1 MAKEKKVKEKI
12 VLDPFT
18 EWAHKSG
25 RIFMVLFI
33 AYMVVIPFIVCAV
46 YDCMPS
52 FKMCLPGLIA
62 ILAIMGPMSIAE
74 VGSYTPI
81 LGSSTYLTFASG
93 NVMNLKVPCIINA
106 QQVAKVEPNTVEG
119 DAISLIATAVSSAV
133 TIIILAIGV
142 VLLSFIKPVLENPYV
157 VTASDYLLPALF
169 GCMALGL
176 LSSGNGKT
184 KVKNH
189 LLPGLIPAVIAA
201 VLTILGIGSTGLAGI
216 LIIVMIPVTILCAR
230 ILWKKGIVKV
240 VPVEQKETAAS
251 AQEEA

>member
-1 MAKEKKVKEKI
+1 MAKEKKVKEK
-12 VLDPFT
+12 VALDPFT

-33 AYMVVIPFIVCAV
+33 AYMLVIPFIVCTV

-62 ILAIMGPMSIAE
+62 ITAIMGPASIAE

-106 QQVAKVEPNTVEG
+106 QQIAKVEPNTVEG
-119 DAISLIATAVSSAV
+119 DAVALIATAVSSAV

-189 LLPGLIPAVIAA
+189 LLPALVPALLVTA
-201 VLTILGIGSTGLAGI
+201 LTVLGIGSTGLAGI

-251 AQEEA
+251 AQE

>member
-1 MAKEKKVKEKI
+1 MAKEKKVKEK
-12 VLDPFT
+12 VALDPFT

-25 RIFMVLFI
+25 RTFMILFI
-33 AYMVVIPFIVCAV
+33 AYMVVIPFIICAV
-46 YDCMPS
+46 YDCMPN

-62 ILAIMGPMSIAE
+62 ILAIMGPASIAE

-81 LGSSTYLTFASG
+81 LGSSTYLTFVTG

-142 VLLSFIKPVLENPYV
+142 VLLSVIKPILENQYV
-157 VTASDYLLPALF
+157 ITASDYLLPALF
-169 GCMALGL
+169 GCMVLGV

-189 LLPGLIPAVIAA
+189 LLPGLVPAVLVT
-201 VLTILGIGSTGLAGI
+201 VLTVLGIGSTGLAGI

-251 AQEEA
+251 AQE

>member
-1 MAKEKKVKEKI
+1 MAKEKKVKEK
-12 VLDPFT
+12 VALDPFT

-25 RIFMVLFI
+25 RVFMVLFI
-33 AYMVVIPFIVCAV
+33 AYMLVIPFIVCIV

-62 ILAIMGPMSIAE
+62 ITAIMGPASIAE

-93 NVMNLKVPCIINA
+93 NVMNLKIPCIINA
-106 QQVAKVEPNTVEG
+106 QQIAKVEPNTVEG
-119 DAISLIATAVSSAV
+119 DAIALIATAVSSAV

-176 LSSGNGKT
+176 LSSGNGQT

-189 LLPGLIPAVIAA
+189 LLPALVPALLVTA
-201 VLTILGIGSTGLAGI
+201 LTVLGIGSTGLAGI

-251 AQEEA
+251 AQE

>member
-1 MAKEKKVKEKI
+1 MAKEKKVKEK
-12 VLDPFT
+12 VALDPFT
-18 EWAHKSG
+18 EWSHKSG
-25 RIFMVLFI
+25 RVFMVLFI
-33 AYMVVIPFIVCAV
+33 AYMLVIPFIVCTV

-62 ILAIMGPMSIAE
+62 ITAIMGPASIAE

-93 NVMNLKVPCIINA
+93 NVMNLKIPCIINA
-106 QQVAKVEPNTVEG
+106 QQIAKVEPNTVEG
-119 DAISLIATAVSSAV
+119 DAVALIATAVSSAV

-142 VLLSFIKPVLENPYV
+142 VLLSFIKPILENPYV

-169 GCMALGL
+169 GCMVLGV

-189 LLPGLIPAVIAA
+189 LLPGLIPAVLVT
-201 VLTILGIGSTGLAGI
+201 VLTVLGIGSTGLAGI

-251 AQEEA
+251 VQE

>member
-1 MAKEKKVKEKI
+1 MAKEKKVKEK
-12 VLDPFT
+12 VALDPFT

-33 AYMVVIPFIVCAV
+33 AYMLVIPFIVCTV

-62 ILAIMGPMSIAE
+62 ITAIMGPASIAE

-93 NVMNLKVPCIINA
+93 NVMNLKIPCIINA
-106 QQVAKVEPNTVEG
+106 QQIAKVEPNTVEG
-119 DAISLIATAVSSAV
+119 DAVALIATAVSSAV

-142 VLLSFIKPVLENPYV
+142 VLLSFIKPILENPYV

-189 LLPGLIPAVIAA
+189 LLPALVPALLVTA
-201 VLTILGIGSTGLAGI
+201 LTVLGIGSTGLAGI

-251 AQEEA
+251 AQE

>member
-1 MAKEKKVKEKI
+1 MAKEKKVKEK
-12 VLDPFT
+12 VALDPFT

-33 AYMVVIPFIVCAV
+33 AYMLVIPFIVCIV

-62 ILAIMGPMSIAE
+62 ITAIMGPASIAE

-93 NVMNLKVPCIINA
+93 NVMNLKIPCIINA
-106 QQVAKVEPNTVEG
+106 QQIAKVEPNTVEG
-119 DAISLIATAVSSAV
+119 DAIALIATAVSSAV

-189 LLPGLIPAVIAA
+189 LLPALIPALLVTA
-201 VLTILGIGSTGLAGI
+201 LTVLGIGSTGLAGI

-251 AQEEA
+251 AQE

>member
-1 MAKEKKVKEKI
+1 MAKEKKVKEK
-12 VLDPFT
+12 VALDPFT

-25 RIFMVLFI
+25 RVFMVLFI
-33 AYMVVIPFIVCAV
+33 AYMLVIPFIVCTV

-62 ILAIMGPMSIAE
+62 ITAIMGPASIAE

-93 NVMNLKVPCIINA
+93 NVMNLKIPCIINA
-106 QQVAKVEPNTVEG
+106 QQIAKVEPNTVEG
-119 DAISLIATAVSSAV
+119 DAVALIATAVSSAV

-189 LLPGLIPAVIAA
+189 LLPALVPALLVTA
-201 VLTILGIGSTGLAGI
+201 LTVLGIGSTGLAGI

-251 AQEEA
+251 VQE

>member
-1 MAKEKKVKEKI
+1 MAKEKKVKEK
-12 VLDPFT
+12 VALDPFT

-25 RIFMVLFI
+25 RVFMVLFI
-33 AYMVVIPFIVCAV
+33 AYMLVIPFIVCTV

-62 ILAIMGPMSIAE
+62 ITAIMGPASIAE

-93 NVMNLKVPCIINA
+93 NVMNLKIPCIINA
-106 QQVAKVEPNTVEG
+106 QQIAKVEPNTVEG
-119 DAISLIATAVSSAV
+119 DAVALIATAVSSAV

-189 LLPGLIPAVIAA
+189 LLPALVPALLVTA
-201 VLTILGIGSTGLAGI
+201 LTVLGIGSTGLAGI

-251 AQEEA
+251 AQEKA

>member
-1 MAKEKKVKEKI
+1 MAKEKKVKEK
-12 VLDPFT
+12 VALDPFT

-33 AYMVVIPFIVCAV
+33 AYMLVIPFIVCTV

-62 ILAIMGPMSIAE
+62 ITAIMGPASIAE

-106 QQVAKVEPNTVEG
+106 QQIAKVEPNTVEG
-119 DAISLIATAVSSAV
+119 DAVALIATAVSSAV

-142 VLLSFIKPVLENPYV
+142 VLLSFIKPILENPYV

-189 LLPGLIPAVIAA
+189 LLPALVPALLVTA
-201 VLTILGIGSTGLAGI
+201 LTVLGIGSTGLAGI

-251 AQEEA
+251 AQE

>member
-33 AYMVVIPFIVCAV
+33 AYMVVIPLIVCTV

-93 NVMNLKVPCIINA
+93 NVMNLKIPCIINA

-189 LLPGLIPAVIAA
+189 LLPAVIPALLVT
-201 VLTILGIGSTGLAGI
+201 VLTVLGIGSTGLAGI

-251 AQEEA
+251 AQE

>member
-1 MAKEKKVKEKI
+1 MAKEKKVKEK
-12 VLDPFT
+12 VALDPFT

-25 RIFMVLFI
+25 RVFMVLFI
-33 AYMVVIPFIVCAV
+33 AYMLVIPFIVCTV

-62 ILAIMGPMSIAE
+62 ITAIMGPASIAE

-93 NVMNLKVPCIINA
+93 NVMNLKIPCIINA
-106 QQVAKVEPNTVEG
+106 QQIAKVEPNTVEG
-119 DAISLIATAVSSAV
+119 DAIALIATAVSSAV

-189 LLPGLIPAVIAA
+189 LLPALVPALLVTA
-201 VLTILGIGSTGLAGI
+201 LTVLGIGSTGLAGI

-230 ILWKKGIVKV
+230 ILWKKDIVKV

-251 AQEEA
+251 AQD

>member
-1 MAKEKKVKEKI
+1 MAKEKKVKEK
-12 VLDPFT
+12 VALDPFT

-25 RIFMVLFI
+25 RVFMVLFI
-33 AYMVVIPFIVCAV
+33 AYMLVIPFIVCTV

-62 ILAIMGPMSIAE
+62 ITAIMGPASIAE

-93 NVMNLKVPCIINA
+93 NVMNLKIPCIINA
-106 QQVAKVEPNTVEG
+106 QQIAKVEPNTVEG
-119 DAISLIATAVSSAV
+119 DAIALIATAVSSAV

-189 LLPGLIPAVIAA
+189 LLPALVPALLVTA
-201 VLTILGIGSTGLAGI
+201 LTVLGIGSTGLAGI

-251 AQEEA
+251 AQD

>member
-1 MAKEKKVKEKI
+1 MAKEKKVKEK
-12 VLDPFT
+12 VALDPFT

-25 RIFMVLFI
+25 RVFMVLFI
-33 AYMVVIPFIVCAV
+33 AYMLVIPFIVCTV

-62 ILAIMGPMSIAE
+62 ITAIMGPASIAE

-93 NVMNLKVPCIINA
+93 NVMNLKIPCIINA
-106 QQVAKVEPNTVEG
+106 QQIAKVEPNTVEG
-119 DAISLIATAVSSAV
+119 DAVALIATAVSSAV
-133 TIIILAIGV
+133 TIIILAVGV

-189 LLPGLIPAVIAA
+189 LLPALVPALLVTA
-201 VLTILGIGSTGLAGI
+201 LTVLGIGSTGLAGI

-251 AQEEA
+251 AQE

>member
-1 MAKEKKVKEKI
+1 MAKEKKVKEK
-12 VLDPFT
+12 VALDPFT

-25 RIFMVLFI
+25 RVFMVLFI
-33 AYMVVIPFIVCAV
+33 AYMLVIPFIVCIV

-62 ILAIMGPMSIAE
+62 ITAIMGPASIAE

-93 NVMNLKVPCIINA
+93 NVMNLKIPCIINA
-106 QQVAKVEPNTVEG
+106 QQIAKVEPNTVEG
-119 DAISLIATAVSSAV
+119 DAIALIATAVSSAV

-189 LLPGLIPAVIAA
+189 LLPGLVPAVLVT
-201 VLTILGIGSTGLAGI
+201 VLTVLGIGSTGLAGI

-251 AQEEA
+251 TQE

>member
-1 MAKEKKVKEKI
+1 MAKEKKVKEK
-12 VLDPFT
+12 VALDPFT

-25 RIFMVLFI
+25 RVFMVLFI
-33 AYMVVIPFIVCAV
+33 AYMLVIPFIVCTV

-62 ILAIMGPMSIAE
+62 ITAIMGPASIAE

-93 NVMNLKVPCIINA
+93 NVMNLKIPCIINA
-106 QQVAKVEPNTVEG
+106 QQIAKVEPNTVEG
-119 DAISLIATAVSSAV
+119 DAIALIATAVSSAV

-142 VLLSFIKPVLENPYV
+142 VLLSFIKPILENPYV

-189 LLPGLIPAVIAA
+189 LLPALIPALLVTA
-201 VLTILGIGSTGLAGI
+201 LTVLGIGSTGLAGI

-251 AQEEA
+251 AQE

>member
-1 MAKEKKVKEKI
+1 MAKEKKVKEK
-12 VLDPFT
+12 VALDPFT

-25 RIFMVLFI
+25 RVFMVLFI
-33 AYMVVIPFIVCAV
+33 AYMLVIPFIVCTV

-62 ILAIMGPMSIAE
+62 ITAIMGPASIAE

-93 NVMNLKVPCIINA
+93 DVMNLKIPCIINA
-106 QQVAKVEPNTVEG
+106 QQIAKVEPNTVEG
-119 DAISLIATAVSSAV
+119 DAVALIATAVSSAV

-189 LLPGLIPAVIAA
+189 LLPALVPALLVTA
-201 VLTILGIGSTGLAGI
+201 LTVLGIGSTGLAGI

-251 AQEEA
+251 AQE

>member
-1 MAKEKKVKEKI
+1 MAKEKKVKEK
-12 VLDPFT
+12 VALDPFT

-25 RIFMVLFI
+25 RVFMVLVI
-33 AYMVVIPFIVCAV
+33 AYMLVIPFIVCTV

-62 ILAIMGPMSIAE
+62 ITAIMGPASIAE

-93 NVMNLKVPCIINA
+93 NVMNLKIPCIINA
-106 QQVAKVEPNTVEG
+106 QQIAKVEPNTVEG
-119 DAISLIATAVSSAV
+119 DAIALIATAVSSAV
-133 TIIILAIGV
+133 TIIILAVGV

-189 LLPGLIPAVIAA
+189 LLPALVPALLVTA
-201 VLTILGIGSTGLAGI
+201 LTVLGIGSTGLAGI

-251 AQEEA
+251 AQD

>member
-1 MAKEKKVKEKI
+1 MAKEKKVKEK
-12 VLDPFT
+12 VALDPFT

-25 RIFMVLFI
+25 RVFMVLFI
-33 AYMVVIPFIVCAV
+33 AYMLVIPFIVCTV

-62 ILAIMGPMSIAE
+62 ITAIMGPASIAE

-93 NVMNLKVPCIINA
+93 NVMNLKIPCIINA
-106 QQVAKVEPNTVEG
+106 QQIAKVEPNTVEG
-119 DAISLIATAVSSAV
+119 DAVALIATAVSSAV

-142 VLLSFIKPVLENPYV
+142 VLLSFIKPILENPYV

-184 KVKNH
+184 KVKIH
-189 LLPGLIPAVIAA
+189 LLPALVPALLVTA
-201 VLTILGIGSTGLAGI
+201 LTVLGIGSTGLAGI

-251 AQEEA
+251 AQE

>member
-1 MAKEKKVKEKI
+1 MAKEKKVKEK
-12 VLDPFT
+12 VALDPFT

-33 AYMVVIPFIVCAV
+33 AYMLVIPFIVCIV

-62 ILAIMGPMSIAE
+62 ITAIMGPASIAE

-106 QQVAKVEPNTVEG
+106 QQIAKVEPNTVEG
-119 DAISLIATAVSSAV
+119 DAVALIATAVSSAV

-142 VLLSFIKPVLENPYV
+142 VLLSFIKPILENPYV

-189 LLPGLIPAVIAA
+189 LLPALIPALLVTA
-201 VLTILGIGSTGLAGI
+201 LTVLGIGSTGLAGI

-251 AQEEA
+251 AQE

>member
-1 MAKEKKVKEKI
+1 MAKEKKVKEK
-12 VLDPFT
+12 VALDPFT

-25 RIFMVLFI
+25 RVFMVLFI
-33 AYMVVIPFIVCAV
+33 AYMLVIPFIVCTV

-62 ILAIMGPMSIAE
+62 ITAIMGPASIAE

-93 NVMNLKVPCIINA
+93 NVMNLKIPCIINA
-106 QQVAKVEPNTVEG
+106 QQIAKVEPNTVEG
-119 DAISLIATAVSSAV
+119 DAVALIATAVSSAV

-169 GCMALGL
+169 GCMVLGV

-189 LLPGLIPAVIAA
+189 LLPGLIPAVLVT
-201 VLTILGIGSTGLAGI
+201 VLTVLGIGSTGLAGI

-230 ILWKKGIVKV
+230 ILWKKGVVKV

-251 AQEEA
+251 TQE

>member
-1 MAKEKKVKEKI
+1 
-12 VLDPFT
+12 
-18 EWAHKSG
+18 
-25 RIFMVLFI
+25 
-33 AYMVVIPFIVCAV
+33 
-46 YDCMPS
+46 
-52 FKMCLPGLIA
+52 
-62 ILAIMGPMSIAE
+62 
-74 VGSYTPI
+74 
-81 LGSSTYLTFASG
+81 
-93 NVMNLKVPCIINA
+93 MNLKIPCIINA
-106 QQVAKVEPNTVEG
+106 QQIAKVEPNTVEG
-119 DAISLIATAVSSAV
+119 DAIALIATAVSSAV

-189 LLPGLIPAVIAA
+189 LLPALVPALLVTA
-201 VLTILGIGSTGLAGI
+201 LTVLGIGSTGLAGI

-251 AQEEA
+251 AQE

>member
-1 MAKEKKVKEKI
+1 MAKEKKVKEK
-12 VLDPFT
+12 VALDPFT

-25 RIFMVLFI
+25 RVFMVLFI
-33 AYMVVIPFIVCAV
+33 AYMLVIPFIVCIV

-52 FKMCLPGLIA
+52 FKMCLHGLIA
-62 ILAIMGPMSIAE
+62 ITAIMGPASIAE

-93 NVMNLKVPCIINA
+93 NVMNLKIPCIINA
-106 QQVAKVEPNTVEG
+106 QQIAKVEPNTVEG
-119 DAISLIATAVSSAV
+119 DAIALIATAVSSAV

-189 LLPGLIPAVIAA
+189 LLPALVPALLVTA
-201 VLTILGIGSTGLAGI
+201 LTVLGIGSTGLAGI

-251 AQEEA
+251 AQE

>member
-1 MAKEKKVKEKI
+1 MAKKEKTKI
-12 VLDPFT
+12 QLDPFT
-18 EWAHKSG
+18 EWAHNSG
-25 RIFMVLFI
+25 RLFMILFT
-33 AYMVVIPFIVCAV
+33 AYMVVIPIIVCAV
-46 YDCMPS
+46 YGCMPS

-93 NVMNLKVPCIINA
+93 NVMNLKIPCIINA
-106 QQVAKVEPNTVEG
+106 QQIAKVEPNTVEG
-119 DAISLIATAVSSAV
+119 DAVALIATAVSSAV

-189 LLPGLIPAVIAA
+189 LLPALVPALLVT
-201 VLTILGIGSTGLAGI
+201 VLTVLGIGSTGLAGI

-251 AQEEA
+251 VQE

>member
-1 MAKEKKVKEKI
+1 MAKEKKVKEK
-12 VLDPFT
+12 VALDPFT

-33 AYMVVIPFIVCAV
+33 AYMLVIPFIVCIV

-62 ILAIMGPMSIAE
+62 ITAIMGPASIAE

-93 NVMNLKVPCIINA
+93 NVMNLKIPCIINA
-106 QQVAKVEPNTVEG
+106 QQIAKVEPNTVEG
-119 DAISLIATAVSSAV
+119 DAIALIATAVSSAV

-142 VLLSFIKPVLENPYV
+142 VLLSFIKPILENPYV

-189 LLPGLIPAVIAA
+189 LLPALIPALLVTA
-201 VLTILGIGSTGLAGI
+201 LTVLGIGSTGLAGI

-251 AQEEA
+251 AQE

>member
-1 MAKEKKVKEKI
+1 MAKEKKVKEK
-12 VLDPFT
+12 VALDPFT

-33 AYMVVIPFIVCAV
+33 AYMLVIPFIVCTV
-46 YDCMPS
+46 YGCMPS

-62 ILAIMGPMSIAE
+62 ITAIMGPASIAE

-93 NVMNLKVPCIINA
+93 NVMNLKIPCIINA
-106 QQVAKVEPNTVEG
+106 QQIAKVEPNTVEG
-119 DAISLIATAVSSAV
+119 DAIALIATAVSSAV

-142 VLLSFIKPVLENPYV
+142 VLLSFIKPILENPYV

-189 LLPGLIPAVIAA
+189 LLPALVPALLVTA
-201 VLTILGIGSTGLAGI
+201 LTVLGIGSTGLAGI

-251 AQEEA
+251 AQD

>member
-1 MAKEKKVKEKI
+1 MAKEKKVKEK
-12 VLDPFT
+12 VALDPFT

-33 AYMVVIPFIVCAV
+33 AYMLVIPFIVCIV

-62 ILAIMGPMSIAE
+62 ITAIMGPASIAE

-93 NVMNLKVPCIINA
+93 NVMNLKIPCIINA
-106 QQVAKVEPNTVEG
+106 QQIAKVEPNTVEG
-119 DAISLIATAVSSAV
+119 DAVALIATAVSSAV

-189 LLPGLIPAVIAA
+189 LLPALVPALLVTA
-201 VLTILGIGSTGLAGI
+201 LTVLGIGSTGLAGI

-251 AQEEA
+251 AQE

>member
-1 MAKEKKVKEKI
+1 MAKEKKVKEK
-12 VLDPFT
+12 VALDPFT
-18 EWAHKSG
+18 ECAHKSG
-25 RIFMVLFI
+25 RVFMVLFI
-33 AYMVVIPFIVCAV
+33 AYMLVIPFIVCIV

-62 ILAIMGPMSIAE
+62 ITAIMGPASIAE

-93 NVMNLKVPCIINA
+93 NVMNLKIPCIINA
-106 QQVAKVEPNTVEG
+106 QQIAKVEPNTVEG
-119 DAISLIATAVSSAV
+119 DAVALIATAVSSAV

-189 LLPGLIPAVIAA
+189 LLPALVPALLVTA
-201 VLTILGIGSTGLAGI
+201 LTVLGIGSTGLAGI

-251 AQEEA
+251 AQE